1 MKRVYVFETGGKLGH
16 SVPCMTILFLTCKS
30 PDPTSGHTPS
40 RLYISLVIACGH
52 FILFQGLV

>member
-1 MKRVYVFETGGKLGH
+1 MKRVYVFETGAKLGH

-40 RLYISLVIACGH
+40 RLSAW
-52 FILFQGLV
+52 